1 MALGNINRF
10 KSWFVSAGIISVV
23 TIWVLSGQF
32 GGNEET
38 EQATAETAATTA
50 SRNAVRVR
58 TQSAEEV
65 MRTIVV
71 NGKTAPARIT
81 HLAAETDGRVEYVG
95 AERGASLKTGD
106 LIVRLDER
114 DRSAR
119 LAQAEATVR
128 QREVEYAARERLKS
142 ESYVSE
148 AQLQEAIALL
158 ETARAELT
166 RAQLDLGYM
175 AVRAPFAGALQAR
188 HVEVGD
194 FVKRGDPIATY
205 VDNRTIIVSANVSE
219 FDAKYVHV
227 DETAEA
233 RLATGETV
241 RGRIR
246 YVAPV
251 ADEATR
257 TFTVELEVANA
268 DGKLRAGGTA
278 ELSIPAQTVLAH
290 RVSPSLLTLDDAGN
304 VGVKIINDRGEVE
317 FVVADIALSSNDG
330 VWLAGLPR
338 RRLLLRWDRA
348 TLPAAPWSMRF
359 PKATPRQLSPS
370 WSPRTPGNEYDR
382 TGNAAVADR
391 GAFVAGHPDWRRCR
405 VHHDPQ
411 RGRA

>member
-10 KSWFVSAGIISVV
+10 RSWFVSAGIITVV
-23 TIWVLSGQF
+23 TIWLLSGQF

-38 EQATAETAATTA
+38 EQATAETVATTTL
-50 SRNAVRVR
+50 RNAVRVR

-81 HLAAETDGRVEYVG
+81 HLEAETDGRIEYVG
-95 AERGASLKTGD
+95 AERGASLNTGD

-128 QREVEYAARERLKS
+128 QREVEYAGRERLKS

-219 FDAKYVHV
+219 FDTKYVHV

-246 YVAPV
+246 YVSPV

-268 DGKLRAGGTA
+268 NGNLRAGGTA
-278 ELSIPAQTVLAH
+278 ELRVPAQTVLAH

-317 FVVADIALSSNDG
+317 FVAADIALSSNDG
-330 VWLAGLPR
+330 VWLAGLP
-338 RRLLLRWDRA
+338 A
-348 TLPAAPWSMRF
+348 T
-359 PKATPRQLSPS
+359 ATIITVGQGYVTSGAVVDTVPESDAE
-370 WSPRTPGNEYDR
+370 T
-382 TGNAAVADR
+382 AVAIMESED
-391 GAFVAGHPDWRRCR
+391 AK
-405 VHHDPQ
+405 
-411 RGRA
+411 